1 MLGDETGPDCP
12 SSHFTLLQ
20 SCFNLSAMMTS
31 LGDDGCHHDDG
42 FHHDDNDDDDDVD
55 EDVGKWGMDD
65 GC

>member
-1 MLGDETGPDCP
+1 
-12 SSHFTLLQ
+12 
-20 SCFNLSAMMTS
+20 MTS
-31 LGDDGCHHDDG
+31 LGDDGGHHDDG

>member
-1 MLGDETGPDCP
+1 
-12 SSHFTLLQ
+12 
-20 SCFNLSAMMTS
+20 MTS